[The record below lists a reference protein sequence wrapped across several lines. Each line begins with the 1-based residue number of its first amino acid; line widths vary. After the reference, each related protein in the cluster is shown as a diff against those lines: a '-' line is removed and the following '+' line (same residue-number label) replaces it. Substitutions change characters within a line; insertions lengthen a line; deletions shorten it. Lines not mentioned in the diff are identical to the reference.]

1 METQWLR
8 TFVAAAR
15 AESFRRAAMKLFINQ
30 TTVSHHIAR
39 LEEYLG
45 TALFEPSG
53 RGVRLTQA
61 GQRYLAY
68 ADDLLAMELKA
79 RDAVNAAYPAI
90 RLAASPSLA
99 ETLLPWIWR
108 QLYRYDERLQ
118 IDVCVYPSHRMR
130 DAFQEKS
137 CDAAFSRL
145 PAGGT
150 LDSRLLFHDPIGL
163 VAPADMDA
171 WDVASLLAARVI
183 VQPDA
188 SYSRELLQQLRARG
202 HRPQL
207 IEVEQIAVIKRLVEE
222 RVGVAFLPE
231 STTVRE
237 ILEGRL
243 ATLPWPPVPPVWDSV
258 YWIASS
264 DPPHSEILER
274 LRRILASRWPDSVG
288 RRGPS

>member
-15 AESFRRAAMKLFINQ
+15 AESFRRAAVKLFINQ

-39 LEEYLG
+39 LEEYVG

-68 ADDLLAMELKA
+68 ADDLLVMESKA

-188 SYSRELLQQLRARG
+188 SYSRELLQRLRALIFTHKYSGDLAPNIRIILIKAHAFSSDKKVSSRGRVAKDLRIFRRICSVWSRVLGLTVQLNRG
-202 HRPQL
+202 HSENWGAP
-207 IEVEQIAVIKRLVEE
+207 
-222 RVGVAFLPE
+222 
-231 STTVRE
+231 
-237 ILEGRL
+237 ILG
-243 ATLPWPPVPPVWDSV
+243 T
-258 YWIASS
+258 
-264 DPPHSEILER
+264 
-274 LRRILASRWPDSVG
+274 
-288 RRGPS
+288 RG